1 MEQILVLMKLRG
13 TNRLLDIEKELK
25 TLQNEK
31 EILSK
36 QRSVK
41 WIEFLHSR
49 KLRRPLIVAIVIM
62 AGHQLCG
69 INAV

>member
-1 MEQILVLMKLRG
+1 MRLRD
-13 TNRLLDIEKELK
+13 TFRPLEIEKELRA
-25 TLQNEK
+25 LQNEK

-41 WIEFLHSR
+41 WIEFVHNR
-49 KLRRPLIVAIVIM
+49 HLRRPLIVAIVIM

>member
-1 MEQILVLMKLRG
+1 MIEQ
-13 TNRLLDIEKELK
+13 ELK
-25 TLQNEK
+25 ALQNEK

-41 WIEFLHSR
+41 WIEFVHNR
-49 KLRRPLIVAIVIM
+49 HLRRPLIVAIVIM